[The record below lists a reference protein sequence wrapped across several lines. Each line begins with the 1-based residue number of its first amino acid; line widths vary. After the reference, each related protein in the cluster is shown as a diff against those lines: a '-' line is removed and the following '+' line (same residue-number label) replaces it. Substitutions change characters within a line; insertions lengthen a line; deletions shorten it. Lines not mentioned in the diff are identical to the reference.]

1 VFTGDSFGLS
11 YRELDTAAGEFIYPT
26 TTPIHFDPPEA
37 HKAIERIIGLQPEQL
52 YLTHY
57 SCVTDLARLADDMHR
72 RIDDFVVIAR
82 EHASDSNRT
91 EAMQTAMFSYLAT
104 CLEAHGVELDE
115 DRLHAILDMDV
126 EINTMGLEYW
136 LDTVE
141 TAK

>member
-1 VFTGDSFGLS
+1 
-11 YRELDTAAGEFIYPT
+11 
-26 TTPIHFDPPEA
+26 
-37 HKAIERIIGLQPEQL
+37 
-52 YLTHY
+52 
-57 SCVTDLARLADDMHR
+57 MHR